1 MKKAHTTQPARQ
13 PARESFRSSGEG
25 GFSNAC
31 ILFGLLVFFAG
42 IVLSLFAA
50 ANPQRLPHD
59 DAPNA
64 NRPLRHVH
72 GPPRAPAGGVYAT
85 WVTGY
90 NGPENN
96 IDEAHAIAV
105 DGSGNVYVTGWS
117 TGNGVGFDYATI
129 KYNSAGQR
137 QWVARY
143 TGFQGYGEDK
153 ANAIAVDGSG
163 NVYVTGRSTGIG
175 TAEDYATIKYNSA
188 GQQQWV
194 ARYNGPGNSTD
205 VASAIAID
213 GSGNV
218 YVTGTSDSGSHG
230 SNYDYATI
238 KYNSDGQQQWV
249 ARYDGPAHDGDDAY
263 AIALDSSGNVYVTGV
278 DVGSGTGADY
288 ATIKYNSAGQQ
299 QWVAR
304 YNGPANGDDYAFAL
318 AVDTSGN
325 VYATGQSR
333 GAGVNFDY
341 ATVKYD
347 STGQQQWVARYHGP
361 GTGGDAASGIAVDK
375 SGSVYVT
382 GTSNGDYA
390 TIKYDSTGQQQW
402 IDRYHGPV
410 NSGNEAHA
418 IALDSSGNVYV
429 TGQSYAAGGDTD
441 CATVKY
447 DSTGQEQWV
456 IRYNGSGNPYD
467 FAFAMAVDASAN
479 VYVTGES
486 NADYVTIKYVQGPTP
501 TPTASP
507 TPTATASPTPTPT
520 FPQTTPCTVPGW
532 QPGPDMPSTG
542 VRMVGVYFPI
552 NGNFYAIGGRS
563 MDGVGTDLTHPFEY
577 NPGSNTWAIKS
588 ATYPDNQVSNM
599 ACGVLTDSGTPYI
612 YCVGGSAGG
621 QTTATDRVFR
631 YNPVNDTMESVAAPW
646 PGDSDGITLPGGFTV
661 FNNKLYI
668 LGGFRINTA
677 TTNQIWEFTPANNTW
692 VQKTVLPVARA
703 YIPAVTYFSFIYTA
717 GGSDW
722 NGTDLVDTNDSF
734 RYDPVTDSI
743 IAIPNIPRA
752 TGETR
757 ALKFAGGVGRC
768 APAIW
773 VMGGGR
779 TPPNPSNEVDIA
791 CSPWET
797 GPPFV
802 TPRRNFPTDT
812 DGGGVSFGT
821 GRIWL
826 AGGYGS
832 DGTPLSSM
840 EIYCHTVPTPSE
852 PPMTPT
858 STPTATPTLTI
869 TPGVTPTPSD
879 CPGGCTP
886 SPTPTA
892 TLAPSSTPT
901 ATAGKTGT
909 PRPRPTP
916 PPRPVPYT
924 PTPTPSGTPS
934 PSPTPSASPIVT
946 PRPRPTPLPRL

>member
-1 MKKAHTTQPARQ
+1 MKKRINPSAR
-13 PARESFRSSGEG
+13 AYLVRGMFY
-25 GFSNAC
+25 
-31 ILFGLLVFFAG
+31 LLLLLVVCVIPFALG
-42 IVLSLFAA
+42 
-50 ANPQRLPHD
+50 QRSTEHE
-59 DAPNA
+59 
-64 NRPLRHVH
+64 RHVAAQVRRAK
-72 GPPRAPAGGVYAT
+72 GMPRAPAAGVYPA
-85 WVTGY
+85 WVAGY
-90 NGPENN
+90 NGPGNN
-96 IDEAHAIAV
+96 IDEAHAV
-105 DGSGNVYVTGWS
+105 V
-117 TGNGVGFDYATI
+117 
-129 KYNSAGQR
+129 
-137 QWVARY
+137 
-143 TGFQGYGEDK
+143 
-153 ANAIAVDGSG
+153 VDGSG
-163 NVYVTGRSTGIG
+163 NVYVTGRSFGISG
-175 TAEDYATIKYNSA
+175 NFDYATIKYNSA

-194 ARYNGPGNSTD
+194 ARYNGPVNGGDEANAIAVDNSGNVYVTGRSPGSGSLAEDYATIKYNSAGQEQWVARYNGPGNSTD
-205 VASAIAID
+205 VAYAIAID
-213 GSGNV
+213 RSGNV
-218 YVTGTSDSGSHG
+218 YVTGTSDSGGQG

-249 ARYDGPAHDGDDAY
+249 ARYDGPANDGDDAY
-263 AIALDSSGNVYVTGV
+263 AIAVDDSGNVYVTGV
-278 DVGSGTGADY
+278 DVGLGTGADY

-304 YNGPANGDDYAFAL
+304 YNGSANGDDYAFAM
-318 AVDTSGN
+318 AVDSSGN
-325 VYATGQSR
+325 VYVTGRSNGLGT
-333 GAGVNFDY
+333 GANY
-341 ATVKYD
+341 ATIKYD
-347 STGQQQWVARYHGP
+347 STGQQQWVARYNGP
-361 GTGGDAASGIAVDK
+361 GSGADAASAIAVDK
-375 SGSVYVT
+375 SGNVYVT
-382 GTSNGDYA
+382 GTSEGDYA
-390 TIKYDSTGQQQW
+390 TIKYDSIGQQQW
-402 IDRYHGPV
+402 VARYNGPI

-429 TGQSYAAGGDTD
+429 TGQSYGAGGDTD

-467 FAFAMAVDASAN
+467 FAFAMAVDESAN

-486 NADYVTIKYVQGPTP
+486 NADYVTVKYMQGPTP

-507 TPTATASPTPTPT
+507 TPSATASPTPTPT
-520 FPQTTPCTVPGW
+520 FPPTTPCAVQGW

-542 VRMVGVYFPI
+542 VRMVGVYFPA
-552 NGNFYAIGGRS
+552 NGKFYAVGGRS
-563 MDGVGTDLTHPFEY
+563 MDGVGNDFTHPFEY
-577 NPGSNTWAIKS
+577 DPGSNTWAIKS
-588 ATYPDNQVSNM
+588 ASFPDNQVSDM

-621 QTTATDRVFR
+621 QTTATNRVFR
-631 YNPVNDTMESVAAPW
+631 YNPVTDMIESVAAPW
-646 PGDSDGITLPGGFTV
+646 PGDADGITLPGGFAV

-677 TTNQIWEFTPANNTW
+677 TTNQIWEFTPTTNSW
-692 VQKTVLPVARA
+692 VQKNAVLPVARG
-703 YIPAVTYFSFIYTA
+703 YIPTVNYFGFIYTT

-722 NGTDLVDTNDSF
+722 DGTNLVDTNDSF

-779 TPPNPSNEVDIA
+779 TPPNPSNEVDID

-832 DGTPLSSM
+832 DGMPLSSM

-852 PPMTPT
+852 PPPM
-858 STPTATPTLTI
+858 TPTATFT
-869 TPGVTPTPSD
+869 
-879 CPGGCTP
+879 
-886 SPTPTA
+886 PTPTA
-892 TLAPSSTPT
+892 TLPPPTPTVTPPASATPT
-901 ATAGKTGT
+901 ATATPTASPTPTAPVELTGT

-916 PPRPVPYT
+916 APRPGPPT
-924 PTPTPSGTPS
+924 PTATGTPSPTPTPSATPR
-934 PSPTPSASPIVT
+934 VT
-946 PRPRPTPLPRL
+946 PRPRPSPPPRP